1 MDIAKLTDFGIIGIV
16 LSYFIWKDMKTF
28 ETFKES
34 MREIVNELKELNIRI
49 EKLEDDN
56 KQWNEL
62 MKY

>member
-49 EKLEDDN
+49 EKLEDDIRRCGLAN
-56 KQWNEL
+56 R
-62 MKY
+62 